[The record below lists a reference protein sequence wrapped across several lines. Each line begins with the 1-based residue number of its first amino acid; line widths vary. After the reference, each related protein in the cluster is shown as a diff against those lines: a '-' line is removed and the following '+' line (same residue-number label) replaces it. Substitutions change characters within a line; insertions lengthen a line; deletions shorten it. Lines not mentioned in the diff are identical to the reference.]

1 MEQNKNSQAQAPLV
15 PMNAALQA
23 AQEKFVLA
31 ATQASQLKI
40 VNNFGAAFTAVGVV
54 KLLREALTDE
64 VMHEVFMPL
73 MNTKIGFL
81 TDRDPKKPDK
91 KTGIVPTPYPMP
103 VVRDCLIDALAMGLM
118 PTGNQF
124 NILAGKMY
132 PTKEGYSALL
142 SKLGVKYLCEVGL
155 DESEPGAKAARINVI
170 MNYSYNGEKN
180 KLAMV
185 ATVKKDNF
193 STMDLLRG
201 KAERRGKKCLYEYL
215 TGCDMGEDGETAVVD
230 TTYTIVDEQN
240 QRHADAQQQAAT
252 QQPIGHRPAQQQGQP
267 AQQPQQPQGYTQQ
280 QPQNTQQPQGQQ
292 GQRPVRQPG
301 F

>member
-1 MEQNKNSQAQAPLV
+1 MEQNENSQAQAAIV

-81 TDRDPKKPDK
+81 TDRDPSKPDK
-91 KTGIVPTPYPMP
+91 KTGQSPTPYPVP

-118 PTGNQF
+118 PTGNQM
-124 NILAGKMY
+124 NILAGRMY

-142 SKLGVKYLCEVGL
+142 SRLGVKYICEVGL
-155 DESEPGAKAARINVI
+155 DESEPSAKAARIQVVI
-170 MNYSYNGEKN
+170 NYSYNGEKS
-180 KLAMV
+180 KIATI
-185 ATVKKDNF
+185 ATVKKDGY
-193 STMDLLRG
+193 SSLDQLRG
-201 KAERRGKKCLYEYL
+201 KAERRGKKILYEYL

-230 TTYTIVDEQN
+230 ATYTIVDEQQ
-240 QRHADAQQQAAT
+240 QRHQDAQQQATT
-252 QQPIGHRPAQQQGQP
+252 QQPIGHRPAQPSGQP
-267 AQQPQQPQGYTQQ
+267 AQQPQGTAQ
-280 QPQNTQQPQGQQ
+280 QPQPPQGQ
-292 GQRPVRQPG
+292 QRPVRQPG

>member
-1 MEQNKNSQAQAPLV
+1 MEDSKNQAQALV

-64 VMHEVFMPL
+64 VMNEVFMPL

-81 TDRDPKKPDK
+81 TDRDPSKPDK
-91 KTGIVPTPYPMP
+91 KTGIAPTPYPVP

-142 SKLGVKYLCEVGL
+142 SKLGAKYLCEVGL

-230 TTYTIVDEQN
+230 TTYTIVDEQQ
-240 QRHADAQQQAAT
+240 QRHQDAQQHAAT
-252 QQPIGHRPAQQQGQP
+252 QQPIGHRQAQPQGQP
-267 AQQPQQPQGYTQQ
+267 AQQPQGAAQQPPQG
-280 QPQNTQQPQGQQ
+280 TQQPQQGQQ
-292 GQRPVRQPG
+292 RRVPG

>member
-1 MEQNKNSQAQAPLV
+1 MEDSKNQARALV

-54 KLLREALTDE
+54 KLLRDALTDE
-64 VMHEVFMPL
+64 VMNEVFMPL

-81 TDRDPKKPDK
+81 TDRDPSKPDK
-91 KTGIVPTPYPMP
+91 KTGQPPTPYPVP

-118 PTGNQF
+118 PTGNQM
-124 NILAGKMY
+124 NILAGRMY

-142 SKLGVKYLCEVGL
+142 SRLGVKYICEVGL
-155 DESEPGAKAARINVI
+155 DESEPTAKAARIQVVI
-170 MNYSYNGEKN
+170 NYSYNGEKS
-180 KLAMV
+180 KIATV
-185 ATVKKDNF
+185 ATVKKDGY
-193 STMDLLRG
+193 SSLDQLRG
-201 KAERRGKKCLYEYL
+201 KAERRGKKILYEYL
-215 TGCDMGEDGETAVVD
+215 TGCDMGEDGETAFVD

-267 AQQPQQPQGYTQQ
+267 AQQQQQPQGYTQQ
-280 QPQNTQQPQGQQ
+280 PPQNTQQPQEQQ

>member
-1 MEQNKNSQAQAPLV
+1 MEQNKNNQAQAPLV

-81 TDRDPKKPDK
+81 TDRDPSKPDK
-91 KTGIVPTPYPMP
+91 KTGQPPTPYPVP

-118 PTGNQF
+118 PTGNQM

-142 SKLGVKYLCEVGL
+142 SRLGVKYICEVGL
-155 DESEPGAKAARINVI
+155 DESEPSAKAARIQVVI
-170 MNYSYNGEKN
+170 NYSYNGEKS
-180 KLAMV
+180 KIATV
-185 ATVKKDNF
+185 ATVKKDGY
-193 STMDLLRG
+193 SSLDQLRG
-201 KAERRGKKCLYEYL
+201 KAERRGKKILYEYL

-230 TTYTIVDEQN
+230 ATYTIVDEQQ
-240 QRHADAQQQAAT
+240 QRHQDAQQQAAT
-252 QQPIGHRPAQQQGQP
+252 QQPIGHRPAQQSGQP
-267 AQQPQQPQGYTQQ
+267 TQQPQGTAQQPQQPQGQ
-280 QPQNTQQPQGQQ
+280 
-292 GQRPVRQPG
+292 QRPVRQPG

>member
-1 MEQNKNSQAQAPLV
+1 MEQNENNQAQAAIV

-81 TDRDPKKPDK
+81 TDRDPSKPDK
-91 KTGIVPTPYPMP
+91 KTGQPPTPYPVP

-118 PTGNQF
+118 PTGNQM
-124 NILAGKMY
+124 NILAGRMY

-142 SKLGVKYLCEVGL
+142 SRLGVKYICEVGL
-155 DESEPGAKAARINVI
+155 DESEPTAKAARIQVVI
-170 MNYSYNGEKN
+170 NYSYNGEKS
-180 KLAMV
+180 KIATV
-185 ATVKKDNF
+185 ATVKKD
-193 STMDLLRG
+193 SYSSLDLLRG
-201 KAERRGKKCLYEYL
+201 KAERRGKKILYEYI

-230 TTYTIVDEQN
+230 ATYTIVDEQQ
-240 QRHADAQQQAAT
+240 QRHQDAQQQAAT
-252 QQPIGHRPAQQQGQP
+252 QQPIGHRPAQPSGQP
-267 AQQPQQPQGYTQQ
+267 AQQPQGTAQQPQQPQGQ
-280 QPQNTQQPQGQQ
+280 
-292 GQRPVRQPG
+292 QRPVRQPG

>member
-1 MEQNKNSQAQAPLV
+1 MEQNENSQAQAALV

-81 TDRDPKKPDK
+81 TDRDPSKPDK
-91 KTGIVPTPYPMP
+91 KTGIAPTPYPVP

-118 PTGNQF
+118 PTGNQM
-124 NILAGKMY
+124 NILAGRMY

-142 SKLGVKYLCEVGL
+142 SRLGVKYICEVGL
-155 DESEPGAKAARINVI
+155 DESEPAAKAARIQVVI
-170 MNYSYNGEKN
+170 NYSYNGEKS
-180 KLAMV
+180 KIATV
-185 ATVKKDNF
+185 ATVKKD
-193 STMDLLRG
+193 SYSSLDQLRG
-201 KAERRGKKCLYEYL
+201 KAERRGKKILYEYL

-230 TTYTIVDEQN
+230 ATYTIVDEQQ
-240 QRHADAQQQAAT
+240 QRHQDAQKQADT
-252 QQPIGHRPAQQQGQP
+252 QQPIGHRPAQPSGQP
-267 AQQPQQPQGYTQQ
+267 AQQPQGTAQ
-280 QPQNTQQPQGQQ
+280 QPQPPQGQ
-292 GQRPVRQPG
+292 QRPVRQPG

>member
-1 MEQNKNSQAQAPLV
+1 MEDSKNQAQALV

-81 TDRDPKKPDK
+81 TDRDPNKPDK
-91 KTGIVPTPYPMP
+91 KTSQPPTPYPVP

-118 PTGNQF
+118 PTGNQM

-142 SKLGVKYLCEVGL
+142 SRLGVKYICEVGL
-155 DESEPGAKAARINVI
+155 DESEPTAKAARIQVVI
-170 MNYSYNGEKN
+170 NYSYNGEKS
-180 KLAMV
+180 KIATV
-185 ATVKKDNF
+185 ATVKKDGY
-193 STMDLLRG
+193 SSLDQLRG
-201 KAERRGKKCLYEYL
+201 KAERRGKKILYEYL

-230 TTYTIVDEQN
+230 ATYTIVDEQQ
-240 QRHADAQQQAAT
+240 QRHQDAQQQAAT
-252 QQPIGHRPAQQQGQP
+252 QQPIGHRPAQQSGQP
-267 AQQPQQPQGYTQQ
+267 TQQPQGTAQQPQQPQGQ
-280 QPQNTQQPQGQQ
+280 
-292 GQRPVRQPG
+292 QRPVRQPG

>member
-1 MEQNKNSQAQAPLV
+1 MEQNENSQAQAPLV

-81 TDRDPKKPDK
+81 TDRDHSKPDK
-91 KTGIVPTPYPMP
+91 KTGQPPTPYPVP

-118 PTGNQF
+118 PTGNQM
-124 NILAGKMY
+124 NILAGRMY

-142 SKLGVKYLCEVGL
+142 SRLGVKYICEVGL
-155 DESEPGAKAARINVI
+155 DESEPTAKAARIQVVI
-170 MNYSYNGEKN
+170 NYSYNGEKS
-180 KLAMV
+180 KIATV
-185 ATVKKDNF
+185 ATVKKD
-193 STMDLLRG
+193 SYSSLDQLRG
-201 KAERRGKKCLYEYL
+201 KAERRGKKILYEYL

-230 TTYTIVDEQN
+230 ATYTVVDEQQ
-240 QRHADAQQQAAT
+240 QRHQDAQQQAAT
-252 QQPIGHRPAQQQGQP
+252 QQPIGHRPAQPSDQPAQQPQGT
-267 AQQPQQPQGYTQQ
+267 AQQPQQPQGQ
-280 QPQNTQQPQGQQ
+280 
-292 GQRPVRQPG
+292 QRPVRQPG

>member
-1 MEQNKNSQAQAPLV
+1 MEDSKNQAQALV

-54 KLLREALTDE
+54 KLLRDALTDE
-64 VMHEVFMPL
+64 VMNEVFMPL

-81 TDRDPKKPDK
+81 TDRDPNKPDK
-91 KTGIVPTPYPMP
+91 KTGIVPTPYLVP

-267 AQQPQQPQGYTQQ
+267 AQQPQRPQGYTQQ

>member
-1 MEQNKNSQAQAPLV
+1 MENNNTQVAPMQ
-15 PMNAALQA
+15 MNAALQA
-23 AQEKFVLA
+23 AQEKFVMA
-31 ATQASQLKI
+31 AQQASQLKI
-40 VNNFGAAFTAVGVV
+40 VKDFGAAFTAVSIV
-54 KLLREALTDE
+54 KLLREALTDQ
-64 VMHEVFMPL
+64 VMNEVFMPL

-81 TDRDPKKPDK
+81 TDRDPNKPDK
-91 KTGIVPTPYPMP
+91 KTGIAPTPYPVP
-103 VVRDCLIDALAMGLM
+103 VVRDCLIDALVMGLM

-142 SKLGVKYLCEVGL
+142 SKLGAKYLCEVGL

-185 ATVKKDNF
+185 ATVKKDGF

-215 TGCDMGEDGETAVVD
+215 TGCDMGEDGETQVID
-230 TTYTIVDEQN
+230 TTYTVVDEQEA
-240 QRHADAQQQAAT
+240 RHADAKNQAST
-252 QQPIGHRPAQQQGQP
+252 QEPIGHRQQQPP
-267 AQQPQQPQGYTQQ
+267 AQQPTGG
-280 QPQNTQQPQGQQ
+280 TQQPNGQQ
-292 GQRPVRQPG
+292 QRRMPG

>member
-1 MEQNKNSQAQAPLV
+1 MEDSKNQAQALV

-64 VMHEVFMPL
+64 VMNEVFMPL

-81 TDRDPKKPDK
+81 TDRDPSKPDK
-91 KTGIVPTPYPMP
+91 KTGIAPTPYPVP

-240 QRHADAQQQAAT
+240 QRHADAQQQAAA

-267 AQQPQQPQGYTQQ
+267 AQQPQGYTQQ
-280 QPQNTQQPQGQQ
+280 PPQNTQQPQGQQ

>member
-1 MEQNKNSQAQAPLV
+1 MEQNENNQAQAAIV

-64 VMHEVFMPL
+64 VMNEVFIPL

-81 TDRDPKKPDK
+81 TDRDPSRPDK
-91 KTGIVPTPYPMP
+91 KTGQPPTPYPVP

-118 PTGNQF
+118 PTGNQM
-124 NILAGKMY
+124 NILAGRMY

-142 SKLGVKYLCEVGL
+142 SRLGVKYICEVGL
-155 DESEPGAKAARINVI
+155 DESEPAAKAARIQVVI
-170 MNYSYNGEKN
+170 NYSYNGEKS
-180 KLAMV
+180 KIATV
-185 ATVKKDNF
+185 ATVKKDGY
-193 STMDLLRG
+193 SSLDLLRG
-201 KAERRGKKCLYEYL
+201 KAERRGKKILYEYL

-230 TTYTIVDEQN
+230 ATYTIVDEQQ
-240 QRHADAQQQAAT
+240 QRHQDAQQQAAT
-252 QQPIGHRPAQQQGQP
+252 QQPIGHRPAQPSGQP
-267 AQQPQQPQGYTQQ
+267 AQQPQGTAQ
-280 QPQNTQQPQGQQ
+280 QPQPPQGQ
-292 GQRPVRQPG
+292 QRPVRQPG